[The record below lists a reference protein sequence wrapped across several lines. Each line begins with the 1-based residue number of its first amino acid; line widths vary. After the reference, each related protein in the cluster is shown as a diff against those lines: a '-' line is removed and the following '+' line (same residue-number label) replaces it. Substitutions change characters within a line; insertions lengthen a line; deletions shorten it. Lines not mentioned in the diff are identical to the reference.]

1 MLTFLATKTLTLR
14 SGLNHISLRFQKILL
29 NLHCF
34 NSILINAATG
44 VMTLFDLQNG
54 ERGII
59 TKVKGRGGFRRRII
73 EMGFVVGKSVQVI
86 KKAPLRD
93 PIEYNVMGYNVSL
106 RRNEA
111 KLIEVIP
118 EKEFRPVKEQVFDG
132 VFHTEKA
139 ATFRKPGSNINVA
152 LVGNPNSGKTTFF
165 NHASG
170 SRERVGNYS
179 GVTVDAK
186 EAYYQHKGYQ
196 FNITDLPGT
205 YSISAYTPE
214 EIFVRDFITENMPDV
229 VINIVDASNL
239 ERNLYLTTQLIDMD
253 IRVVMVLNM
262 YDEMQQKGDV
272 LDYESLGKMIGI
284 PIVPAVSN
292 RGKGI
297 RDVFDKVIEVYE
309 DRDEVQ
315 RHIHINYGA
324 LVEESIGKVQEHIKA
339 EGNEQL
345 NVLMSSRFLS
355 IKLLEG
361 DKEAQSIVEKH
372 CHNAQAILESA
383 HLESQKLEKEFGE
396 PTESVITDLKYG
408 FISGA
413 LKETMQPG
421 ESEKRKASEVIDT
434 FLTHKLFGF
443 PIFLFFMWVMF
454 SVTFLLGS
462 YPMDWIEAGVD
473 SLSGFLDDTMA
484 AGPFKDLLIN
494 GVVSGVGGVIVFLP
508 NIMFLFFFISL
519 MEDTGYMSRAVF
531 IMDKLMH
538 RIGLH
543 GKSFIPLLMGFGC
556 NVPAIMATRTLANRN
571 DRMITMLINPFI
583 SCSARLPIYVLFISA
598 FFVDYRG
605 TMLFIIYTVGVLVAI
620 GTALLFKKTL
630 FRTEEAP
637 FVMELPPYRIP
648 TMKAITLHMWSKAVH
663 YLKKISGIILVAS
676 IIIWALGYFP
686 NGTNYQTVIEEKTE
700 SIEQEFA
707 ERKEVLADA
716 DSLVLSNLKQ
726 EKEIALRNM
735 ETNLFLERQ
744 ENSYIGT
751 IGKTIQPIM
760 APLGFDW
767 KMTISII
774 SGLAAKEIVVS
785 TLAVL
790 YQVDETV
797 QAHSQSLVEKI
808 QSQTYT
814 SGPQKG
820 EPVFTPLVALA
831 FMLFVLLYFPCIGVI
846 ATISREAGHWKWG
859 LFTVVYTTLTA
870 WVVAFIVYQVGSWLF

>member
-1 MLTFLATKTLTLR
+1 
-14 SGLNHISLRFQKILL
+14 
-29 NLHCF
+29 
-34 NSILINAATG
+34 
-44 VMTLFDLQNG
+44 MTLFDLQNG

-73 EMGFVVGKSVQVI
+73 EMGFIVGKSVQVI

-106 RRNEA
+106 RSSEA
-111 KLIEVIP
+111 RLIEVIP
-118 EKEFRPVKEQVFDG
+118 EKDFHPVREPVFDG
-132 VFHTEKA
+132 VLHTEKS
-139 ATFRKPGSNINVA
+139 ATFRKPGSTINVA

-186 EAYYQHKGYQ
+186 EAHYHHKGYR

-214 EIFVRDFITENMPDV
+214 EIFVREFITEKLPDV
-229 VINIVDASNL
+229 VINIVDGSNL

-262 YDEMQQKGDV
+262 YDEMQGKGDR
-272 LDYESLGKMIGI
+272 LDYETLGKMTGI
-284 PIVPAVSN
+284 PIVPAVSSK
-292 RGKGI
+292 GKGVQE
-297 RDVFDKVIEVYE
+297 VFEKVIEVYE

-315 RHIHINYGA
+315 RHIHINYGSI
-324 LVEESIGKVQEHIKA
+324 VEEAIGKVQGKIKA
-339 EGNEQL
+339 EGNEPL
-345 NVLMSSRFLS
+345 NDLISSRFLAV
-355 IKLLEG
+355 KLLEG
-361 DKEAQSIVEKH
+361 DREAIKTIIDH
-372 CHNAQAILESA
+372 CHNHEAILKEAGQQS
-383 HLESQKLEKEFGE
+383 EKVEREFSD
-396 PTESVITDLKYG
+396 PAESVITDLKYG
-408 FISGA
+408 FIAGA
-413 LKETMQPG
+413 LKETLQPG

-454 SVTFLLGS
+454 SVTFVFGS
-462 YPMDWIEAGVD
+462 YPMDWIEAGVE
-473 SLSGFLDDTMA
+473 SLSGFLDETMQ

-494 GVVSGVGGVIVFLP
+494 GVISGVGGVIVFLP
-508 NIMFLFFFISL
+508 NIMILFFFISL
-519 MEDTGYMSRAVF
+519 MEDTGYMSRTVF

-543 GKSFIPLLMGFGC
+543 GKSFIPMLMGFGC
-556 NVPAIMATRTLANRN
+556 NVPAIMATRTLASRN
-571 DRMITMLINPFI
+571 DRMLTMLINPFI

-605 TMLFIIYTVGVLVAI
+605 TMLFIIYATGVLVAI
-620 GTALLFKKTL
+620 GTAMLFKKTM
-630 FRTEEAP
+630 FRSEEAP

-648 TMKAITLHMWSKAVH
+648 TLKSITLHMWSKAVH
-663 YLKKISGIILVAS
+663 YVKKISGIILVAS

-686 NGTNYQTVIEEKTE
+686 NGTTYTAALEERTEVIER
-700 SIEQEFA
+700 EFA
-707 ERKEVLADA
+707 LRKEAVVEI
-716 DSLVLSNLKQ
+716 DSIALNDLQQ
-726 EKEIALRNM
+726 ERELALRNL
-735 ETNLFLERQ
+735 ESILIVERQ
-744 ENSYIGT
+744 EESYIGRL
-751 IGKTIQPIM
+751 GKTIQPVM

-797 QAHSQSLVEKI
+797 QTHSQSLVEKI

-814 SGPQKG
+814 SGPKKG
-820 EPVFTPLVALA
+820 EPVFTPLVALS
-831 FMLFVLLYFPCIGVI
+831 FMIFVLLYFPCIGVI
-846 ATISREAGHWKWG
+846 ATISRESGHWKWG
-859 LFTVVYTTLTA
+859 LFTVVYTTLVA
-870 WVVAFIVYQVGSWLF
+870 WVVSFIVYQTGNLLF